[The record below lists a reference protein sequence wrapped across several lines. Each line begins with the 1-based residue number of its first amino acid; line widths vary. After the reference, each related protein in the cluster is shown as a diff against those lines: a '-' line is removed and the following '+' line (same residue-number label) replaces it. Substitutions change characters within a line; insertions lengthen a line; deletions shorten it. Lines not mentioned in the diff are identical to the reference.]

1 MKSIFNA
8 FELNALRRVN
18 VAHNDIENAI
28 KNALSDGDAHAI
40 EVINSVGRVSYEIVY
55 NDCMNNYANKRISE
69 INSRDG
75 WIAEEV
81 TVKVAMYNSKKLVKE
96 YNK

>member
-1 MKSIFNA
+1 MKNIFNA
-8 FELNALRRVN
+8 FELKALRRVN

-40 EVINSVGRVSYEIVY
+40 EIINPVGRVSYEVVY
-55 NDCMNNYANKRISE
+55 NDRMNNYASKRITE
-69 INSRDG
+69 INNLDG

-81 TVKVAMYNSKKLVKE
+81 SVKVAMYNSKKLVKE

>member
-8 FELNALRRVN
+8 FELKTLRRVN
-18 VAHNDIENAI
+18 VTRNNIENAI

-40 EVINSVGRVSYEIVY
+40 EIINPVGRVSYEIVY
-55 NDCMNNYANKRISE
+55 NDCMNNYAGKRITE
-69 INSRDG
+69 INNRNG

-81 TVKVAMYNSKKLVKE
+81 SVKIAMYNSKKLVKE

>member
-8 FELNALRRVN
+8 FELKALRRIN

-28 KNALSDGDAHAI
+28 KNALSDGDAQAI
-40 EVINSVGRVSYEIVY
+40 EVINPIGRVSYELVY
-55 NDCMNNYANKRISE
+55 NDRMNNYASKRITE
-69 INSRDG
+69 INNRDG

-81 TVKVAMYNSKKLVKE
+81 SVKVAMYNSKKLVKE

>member
-1 MKSIFNA
+1 MKNIFNA
-8 FELNALRRVN
+8 FELKALRRVN

-40 EVINSVGRVSYEIVY
+40 EVINPAGQVSYEVIY
-55 NDCMNNYANKRISE
+55 NDCMNNYAGKRITE
-69 INSRDG
+69 INSRNG

-81 TVKVAMYNSKKLVKE
+81 SVKVAMYNSKKLVKE

>member
-1 MKSIFNA
+1 MKNIFNA
-8 FELNALRRVN
+8 FELKALRRIN

-28 KNALSDGDAHAI
+28 KNAFSDGDAHAI
-40 EVINSVGRVSYEIVY
+40 EVIDYLGRVSYELVY
-55 NDCMNNYANKRISE
+55 NDCMNNYASKRITE
-69 INSRDG
+69 INNRDG

-81 TVKVAMYNSKKLVKE
+81 SVKVAMYNSKKLVKE

>member
-8 FELNALRRVN
+8 LELKALRRIN
-18 VAHNDIENAI
+18 VTHNDIENAI

-40 EVINSVGRVSYEIVY
+40 EIINPLGRVSYELVY
-55 NDCMNNYANKRISE
+55 NDCMNNYAGKRITE

-81 TVKVAMYNSKKLVKE
+81 TVRVAMYNSKKLVKE